1 MMMPDKRPYG
11 KRIIR
16 QTDEPEVRIR
26 ERNQARSALAK
37 ALYLSYEEDMPDR
50 LADKLRQIVYEGTR
64 NAS

>member
-26 ERNQARSALAK
+26 ERNQARSALVK
-37 ALYLSYEEDMPDR
+37 ALHLSYEEDMPDR